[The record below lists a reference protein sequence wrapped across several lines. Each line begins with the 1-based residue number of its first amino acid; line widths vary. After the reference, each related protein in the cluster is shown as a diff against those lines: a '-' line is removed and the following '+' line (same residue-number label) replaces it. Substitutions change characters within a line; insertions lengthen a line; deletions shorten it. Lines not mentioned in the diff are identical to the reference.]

1 MKKVMTFV
9 LAVVMVVALASMT
22 AGARTLTAEEKAL
35 FQQFRDT
42 VAVSDGSFRL
52 PEEVI
57 VQGENWLMQ
66 QDFEV
71 TAEQIAIIKAE
82 FVAAQGV
89 VKTAD
94 TGKPIKWTAAEKDAV
109 LLHIDNAAK
118 QVGLRAGGK
127 SGIARNQYSA
137 ESLSDAAGIF
147 IYDAAD
153 PSKIIMQNNYL
164 IGNTGVGAE
173 SMIIAGVSAIVLLG
187 TCVIVS
193 KKAELF

>member
-1 MKKVMTFV
+1 MKKVLTFV
-9 LAVVMVVALASMT
+9 LAIVMVVALATMT

-35 FQQFRDT
+35 FQQFRDK
-42 VAVSDGSFRL
+42 VAVSDGAFRL
-52 PEEVI
+52 PEEVL

-66 QDFEV
+66 QDFQL

-82 FVAAQGV
+82 FVAAQNV
-89 VKTAD
+89 VRDAD
-94 TGKPIKWTAAEKDAV
+94 TGKPINWTQAQKDAV
-109 LLHIDNAAK
+109 LSHIDNAAQ

-127 SGIARNQYSA
+127 SGIRRNEYAS
-137 ESLSDAAGIF
+137 EHLSDAAGIY
-147 IYDAAD
+147 IYDASD

-164 IGNTGVGAE
+164 IQDTGVSAE
-173 SMIIAGVSAIVLLG
+173 GLMIAGVSMIALLG